1 MTLSVWSCTWFCVSF
16 GSHFKFGWVIFIMT
30 DCFQKILLI
39 GFFAAILIWNSH
51 DSRLQNSDRDLSRPS
66 QYRVC
71 FTQDVGTGT
80 GSGLFQFTLL
90 PFRFFCMIFF
100 LVLEHIFISP
110 PPSLKILVDFWW
122 IFDIYNTK
130 IGEIAGL
137 LNINFICRP
146 VFCY

>member
-1 MTLSVWSCTWFCVSF
+1 MSF

-30 DCFQKILLI
+30 DCFQEILLI
-39 GFFAAILIWNSH
+39 GFLAAILIWNSH
-51 DSRLQNSDRDLSRPS
+51 ASRLQNSDRDLSRPS

-80 GSGLFQFTLL
+80 GLFQFTLL
-90 PFRFFCMIFF
+90 PFRFFGMIFF
-100 LVLEHIFISP
+100 LVLEHFFISPPPPPP
-110 PPSLKILVDFWW
+110 PPSLKILVDFWC
-122 IFDIYNTK
+122 IFDISNTK

-137 LNINFICRP
+137 LNVNFICRP